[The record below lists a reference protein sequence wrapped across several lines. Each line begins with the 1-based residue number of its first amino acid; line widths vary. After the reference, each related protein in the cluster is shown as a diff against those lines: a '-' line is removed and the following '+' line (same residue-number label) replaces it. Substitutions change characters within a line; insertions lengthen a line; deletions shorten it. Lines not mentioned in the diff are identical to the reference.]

1 MTQPGSSLSQG
12 NTGVS
17 RPSTTTIRR
26 GRPVSQST
34 APRLLIMGPQGSGKG
49 TQAARLAEHLG
60 MPAISTG
67 DLFRANILLFTE
79 FGVQAQSYINRGELV
94 PDYVTNA
101 MLRDRLLKEDVKGG
115 FVLDG
120 YPRTAG
126 QVRDL
131 DDMVAEFGWTLNG
144 VIYLRVDTEAVT
156 ERMEHRAIVQGRSD
170 DTPELIA
177 KRLRIYAE
185 QTAPLVDEYRE
196 RGLLVEVDAMGDVPE
211 ITNRVLAGIGL
222 NWLANTV

>member
-1 MTQPGSSLSQG
+1 
-12 NTGVS
+12 
-17 RPSTTTIRR
+17 
-26 GRPVSQST
+26 
-34 APRLLIMGPQGSGKG
+34 MGPQGSGKG